1 MNEDPVD
8 EYPPE
13 PAARSARPAWVTWAI
28 TLGVFGLLL
37 LVTYGARRPPG
48 SAPGTRATGLQ
59 LPVARAFLVL
69 GILAALFVMTLLVW
83 AMLSGGIAFRPPPRK
98 EGWLKRSF
106 IFMALFAGVAFAF
119 SFFPEI
125 DPSDPETP
133 PTGAAEAE
141 DSAAEDVPWK
151 WLVLGAGLTV
161 GLTIGWLATRRSDS
175 VDPPI
180 RTLSEPE
187 TSDPGESPEVWAYE
201 IPAGDDPHARVIQ
214 NYAAMEA
221 ALERA
226 GLPRQLPEAPFE
238 YSDRVARRLPDSAHE
253 VAVVTEL
260 FVRAR
265 FSDHAVDTAMENR
278 SSGALATLMLT
289 TDGANA

>member
-1 MNEDPVD
+1 MDEHPGDTDPM
-8 EYPPE
+8 E
-13 PAARSARPAWVTWAI
+13 PSARSTRPQWATWPI

-48 SAPGTRATGLQ
+48 SAPGTSATGLQ
-59 LPVARAFLVL
+59 LPVARAFLIL
-69 GILAALFVMTLLVW
+69 GILAALFVVTLLVW
-83 AMLSGGIAFRPPPRK
+83 AMLSGGIAFRTPPRQ
-98 EGWLKRSF
+98 EGWMKRTL
-106 IFMALFAGVAFAF
+106 IFMAVFAVVAFAF

-125 DPSDPETP
+125 DPSDPEALPNGT
-133 PTGAAEAE
+133 AEVDDPAVE
-141 DSAAEDVPWK
+141 SVPWK
-151 WLVLGAGLTV
+151 WLVLGAGLTA

-187 TSDPGESPEVWAYE
+187 TSDPGGPPEVWAYE

-226 GLPRQLPEAPFE
+226 GLPRQMPEAPFE
-238 YSDRVARRLPDSAHE
+238 YAARVARRLPDSAHE

-278 SSGALATLMLT
+278 SSGALAALLLT
-289 TDGANA
+289 TAGVNA